1 MAKRVCVFLDSH
13 LTWGYYI
20 SFKSSKLLKIKVN
33 VGGHYKRRNLL
44 PYLFCNLLT
53 SSGQISKTSNYSI
66 VVG

>member
-1 MAKRVCVFLDSH
+1 MAKRVCVFLDGH
-13 LTWGYYI
+13 LTWGYHI
-20 SFKSSKLLKIKVN
+20 SFKSSKLFKIKVN

-44 PYLFCNLLT
+44 PNLFCNLLT